1 MAKKP
6 DQQLLELLDK
16 YKFNVDKK
24 DTVWDCQGTWV
35 LKYKYV
41 EEIGRQAKVY
51 IDKLDIIEIN
61 TEKRIAVVKCEAQ
74 TDKKKVITYGE
85 SSPHNTFN
93 KYPVAMAEKRAVG
106 RAILKLAGLHGDFYE
121 DKFSAE
127 EEATAEEEEVSTKKN
142 KSDSKS
148 SYTSSLPANWKSM
161 SLAEQVQH
169 FSAEIDK
176 ASDDAGVEERK
187 KAFSEWYDDLDREA
201 KKEIVQILKEKK
213 KGIK

>member
-61 TEKRIAVVKCEAQ
+61 TEKIYH
-74 TDKKKVITYGE
+74 D
-85 SSPHNTFN
+85 
-93 KYPVAMAEKRAVG
+93 
-106 RAILKLAGLHGDFYE
+106 
-121 DKFSAE
+121 
-127 EEATAEEEEVSTKKN
+127 
-142 KSDSKS
+142 
-148 SYTSSLPANWKSM
+148 
-161 SLAEQVQH
+161 
-169 FSAEIDK
+169 
-176 ASDDAGVEERK
+176 
-187 KAFSEWYDDLDREA
+187 
-201 KKEIVQILKEKK
+201 
-213 KGIK
+213 